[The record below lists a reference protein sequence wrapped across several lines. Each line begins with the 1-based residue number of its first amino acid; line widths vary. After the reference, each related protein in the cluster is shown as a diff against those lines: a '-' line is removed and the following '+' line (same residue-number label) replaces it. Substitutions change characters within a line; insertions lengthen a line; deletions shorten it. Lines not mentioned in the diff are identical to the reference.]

1 MASRIMCRRLI
12 AQPLPAMLR
21 ELAEQMERGDYT
33 ESSGAILITKDRNN
47 GLLTVCPW
55 RDSDGLLSE
64 VLRVRGDKAA

>member
-1 MASRIMCRRLI
+1 
-12 AQPLPAMLR
+12 MLR